1 MLEITAD
8 HIAELADDDLRELI
22 GLLCEA
28 ELAKRGLPVSA
39 VTYGGDQRAGDGGVD
54 VRVALPEEAG
64 AGDFVPRPNTGFQV
78 KRQDMPRKAIL
89 REMRPAGKVRTAI
102 RELADASGAYVIA
115 CSQGSTSHSRLHD
128 RRAAMKDAL
137 AVLPNAADLAV
148 EFYDRTR
155 LASWVRQHV
164 GLIPWVR
171 TKIGKPLRGWQ
182 AYGPWAYEPEGTK
195 AEFLVDDTLRIQTRQ
210 SNDGAGLSVAAGIE
224 GTRAILREPGSIVRL
239 VGLSGVGKTRLVQ
252 ALFDARVGAQPLDKA
267 QALYT
272 NMSDDPDPQ
281 PVGMVSDLLASRSR
295 AVVVVDNCGSEL
307 HRRLSEVCRV
317 QGSTLSVITIEY
329 DIQDDKPEGTEVFE
343 LLPSSVGL
351 IEQLLRRRFPQV
363 STVDAHTV
371 AEFSGGNAR
380 IAIALAATA
389 EKGGSLSRLRERE
402 LFERLFQQ
410 RQGHDAGLLQAA
422 QACAL
427 VYSFDVETLD
437 SDSAELPRLAALA
450 GTDVASLYRSVAELL
465 RRGLAQQ
472 RGQWRA
478 VLPHALANPLAAVAL
493 QDLPLA
499 AIEAQLIKGA
509 SERLLRSFSRRL
521 GYLDSSPQA
530 VRIARGWLEPNGLLG
545 DTGNLNHLG
554 RSMLMNI
561 APVVPEATV
570 AALERATASAEII
583 WANDAVYLLRSL
595 AWDANLFERSISL
608 LAKIANGETKTDA
621 DNALTEL
628 FQLCFS
634 GTHAPLEQRIRI
646 AEGYLRADSEALR
659 RIGLLALG
667 GLLEGQL
674 RSGFLVQFGGRSRDF
689 GYWPGTGDEV
699 RQWFDA
705 GFELARRATAEGWA
719 VASEVRR
726 LMAKRFRGLWT
737 RMAVYNGLE
746 AISRFIN
753 EHGYWSEGWV
763 ATRETLRFDH
773 AALSEEGRNRLIALE
788 RDLRPRDT
796 VEKVH
801 AAVFGARFTLVD
813 FEDFAPDREERAESI
828 SGYQR
833 IEEIARGLGEA
844 VAVDETAFNELL
856 PGLVT
861 GQGQFFSFGRGLA
874 LASEKP
880 TALWK
885 RLVGQLALTAQGK
898 RNTQVLGGFI
908 GALYQRDPGLVG
920 TLLDAAID
928 DETLAPWFVALQ
940 TSVRVDDR
948 GFDRLIRAL
957 EGGRTPIGAFGHLS
971 AWATDPIPGAK
982 LRSLVSAIAER
993 DGGYDAAFNIL
1004 FMRLHCDHDQHRPD
1018 DPELAAAGRDL
1029 LTHLPFDH
1037 DDRDDGYK
1045 FRLVTKVALTGPEGA
1060 DTARLVWRNF
1070 VAAVARQETYAF
1082 EQQGLLKALFSTQ
1095 PAVLLDE
1102 IAAGDDNTTRKMFRL
1117 LRDAGRV
1124 DGNPVDAISAERV
1137 VAWCRASPATR
1148 FRQAA
1153 AIITPVTGGA
1163 DGAAAQWTPA
1173 AQALLEE
1180 APDRVAVLDKLLTR
1194 FRPEGWTGSLAAILD
1209 SRAALLLGLG
1219 EHHDRHLAK
1228 HAVRA
1233 HEELQLQI
1241 ATERQWETREHRS
1254 RDERF
1259 E

>member
-8 HIAELADDDLRELI
+8 HIVELADDDLRELI

-28 ELAKRGLPVSA
+28 ELMKRGLPVSA

-64 AGDFVPRPNTGFQV
+64 VGDFVPRPNTGFQA
-78 KRQDMPRKAIL
+78 KRQDMPRAAIL
-89 REMRPAGKVRTAI
+89 KEMCPAGEVRAVI
-102 RELADASGAYVIA
+102 RELADSSGAYVIA
-115 CSQGSTSHSRLHD
+115 CSQGSTSDSVLRN
-128 RRAAMKDAL
+128 RRAAMKE
-137 AVLPNAADLAV
+137 AVAALPNAADLAV

-171 TKIGKPLRGWQ
+171 TKIGKTLRGWQ
-182 AYGPWAYEPEGTK
+182 AYGAWAYEPEGTS
-195 AEFLVDDTLRIQTRQ
+195 AEFLVDDTPRIQTRQ

-224 GTRAILREPGSIVRL
+224 GMRAILREPGSIVRL

-252 ALFDARVGAQPLDKA
+252 ALFDPRVGAQPLDKA

-329 DIQDDKPEGTEVFE
+329 DIQDDEPEGTEVFE
-343 LLPSSVGL
+343 LLPSSEGL
-351 IEQLLRRRFPQV
+351 VEQLIRRRFPQV

-389 EKGGSLSRLRERE
+389 ERGGSLSRLPERE

-410 RQGHDAGLLQAA
+410 RQGHDADLLQAA

-437 SDSAELPRLAALA
+437 GDSAELPRLAALA

-465 RRGLAQQ
+465 RRDLAQQ

-478 VLPHALANPLAAVAL
+478 VLPHAIANRLAAVAL
-493 QDLPLA
+493 PDLPPA
-499 AIEAQLIKGA
+499 AIEAQLINGA

-530 VRIARGWLEPNGLLG
+530 ARIARSWLEPNGLLG
-545 DTGNLNHLG
+545 DTGNLNDLG
-554 RSMLMNI
+554 RSMVMNI
-561 APVVPEATV
+561 APVVPEATL
-570 AALERATASAEII
+570 AALERATASGEIT
-583 WANDAVYLLRSL
+583 WANYAVDLLRSL
-595 AWDANLFERSISL
+595 AWDAGLFERSIAL

-628 FQLCFS
+628 FQLCLS
-634 GTHAPLEQRIRI
+634 GTHAPLEQRIGI
-646 AEGYLRADSEALR
+646 AEGYLRADTQALC

-667 GLLEGQL
+667 GLLKGWQF
-674 RSGFLVQFGGRSRDF
+674 RSGFHFQFGGRSRDF

-699 RQWFDA
+699 RRWFDA
-705 GFELARRATAEGWA
+705 GFELARRATEGWA

-726 LMAKRFRGLWT
+726 LVAKRFRGLWT
-737 RMAVYNGLE
+737 GAAVYDGLE
-746 AISRFIN
+746 AISRFVN

-773 AALSEEGRNRLIALE
+773 AALGEEGRGRLIALE
-788 RDLRPRDT
+788 RHLRPRDV
-796 VEKVH
+796 VEKVY
-801 AAVFGARFTLVD
+801 AAVFGGRFTFVD
-813 FEDFAPDREERAESI
+813 FEDFAPDEEERTESI

-833 IEEIARGLGEA
+833 IEEIAQRLGEA

-861 GQGQFFSFGRGLA
+861 GQGRFWAFGRGLA
-874 LASEKP
+874 LASKKP

-885 RLVGQLALTAQGK
+885 RLVGQLALTPQGQ
-898 RNTQVLGGFI
+898 RNTQVLGGFL
-908 GALYQRDPGLVG
+908 GALNQRDPGLIG

-940 TSVRVDDR
+940 SSVPVDDR
-948 GFDRLIRAL
+948 GFNRLMRAL
-957 EGGRTPIGAFGHLS
+957 EGGRTPIGAFGHL
-971 AWATDPIPGAK
+971 WATDLIPGAK
-982 LRSLVSAIAER
+982 LRAFVSAIADR
-993 DGGYDAAFNIL
+993 DGGYDAAFEIL
-1004 FMRLHCDHDQHRPD
+1004 FMRLHSDHDQHRPG

-1029 LTHLPFDH
+1029 LARLPFDH
-1037 DDRDDGYK
+1037 NDRDDGYK
-1045 FRLVTKVALTGPEGA
+1045 LRLVMKVALTGPEGA
-1060 DTARLVWRNF
+1060 VTARLIWRKL
-1070 VAAVARQETYAF
+1070 VGAVRSHETHAH
-1082 EQQGLLKALFSTQ
+1082 EQRGLLKALFATQ
-1095 PAVLLDE
+1095 PLILLDE
-1102 IAAGDDNTTRKMFRL
+1102 FAAGGE
-1117 LRDAGRV
+1117 DA
-1124 DGNPVDAISAERV
+1124 
-1137 VAWCRASPATR
+1137 
-1148 FRQAA
+1148 AA
-1153 AIITPVTGGA
+1153 AIGLMEHVARFEANPIDGVSPETLLEWCRRAPAERFPLAAQLVTVVNGGEN
-1163 DGAAAQWTPA
+1163 GPAAQWTPA
-1173 AQALLEE
+1173 ARALLEK
-1180 APDRVAVLDKLLTR
+1180 APEPVAVLSNLVSRLRPMSWSGSMASILSARAELLQ
-1194 FRPEGWTGSLAAILD
+1194 GLCDHQDHALSA
-1209 SRAALLLGLG
+1209 RAKEAYALLQ
-1219 EHHDRHLAK
+1219 RQILA
-1228 HAVRA
+1228 
-1233 HEELQLQI
+1233 
-1241 ATERQWETREHRS
+1241 EREWETKDNRA